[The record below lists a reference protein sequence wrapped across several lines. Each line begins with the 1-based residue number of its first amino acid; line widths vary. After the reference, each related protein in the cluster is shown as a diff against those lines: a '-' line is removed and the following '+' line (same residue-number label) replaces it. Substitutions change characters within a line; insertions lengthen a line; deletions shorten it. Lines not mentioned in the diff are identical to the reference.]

1 MNISKRH
8 LVSLFIGL
16 TVLATASCSET
27 EQATTEQASAPTG
40 EVNLY
45 SSRHYDTDEQLYQ
58 EFTDETGIEVNV
70 IEGDADE
77 LIERIKSEGAN
88 TPADVFMTVDIGRLW
103 RAQQAGILQPV
114 SSSVLESEVSPNLR
128 SAENDW
134 FGFSQRARV
143 IIYNKDKVEPSE
155 LSTYEALAQPQ
166 WQDRVCVRSSSNI
179 YNQSLVAA
187 KIEEKGV
194 EQTQKW
200 VKGMVDNFAREPEG
214 NDTDQIKAVA
224 SGECDVALV
233 NHYYVARLE
242 QENDPEAQQ
251 IIDNVGVFFPDQNEG
266 GTHVNISGGGVVE
279 NAPHPDNAVKFLEF
293 LVTPEAQEILANAN
307 YEYPVVT
314 DVQPNPAIANFGEF
328 KPSDQNIAAYGE
340 KNAEAV
346 ELMDR
351 AGWK

>member
-1 MNISKRH
+1 MNILKRP
-8 LVSLFIGL
+8 LVSLFTGL
-16 TVLATASCSET
+16 AVLVTASCSESEQAAT
-27 EQATTEQASAPTG
+27 EQPPAG

-45 SSRHYDTDEQLYQ
+45 TSRHYDTDEQLYEQ
-58 EFTDETGIEVNV
+58 FTEETGIEVNV

-88 TPADVFMTVDIGRLW
+88 TPADVFMTVDVGRLW
-103 RAQQAGILQPV
+103 RAQQAEILQPV
-114 SSSVLESEVSPNLR
+114 SSSVLESEVPTNLR
-128 SAENDW
+128 SSESDW
-134 FGFSQRARV
+134 FGLSQRARV
-143 IIYNKDKVEPSE
+143 IIYNKEQVEPTE

-194 EQTQKW
+194 DQTQEW
-200 VKGMVDNFAREPEG
+200 AKGMVDNFARAPEG

-242 QENDPEAQQ
+242 QENDPEAQE
-251 IIDNVGVFFPDQNEG
+251 ITANVGVFFPDQNEG
-266 GTHVNISGGGVVE
+266 GTHVNISGGGVVK
-279 NAPHPDNAVKFLEF
+279 NAPHPENAVKFLEF

-307 YEYPVVT
+307 YEYPVVA
-314 DVQPNPAIANFGEF
+314 DVEPDPAIASFGEF
-328 KPSDQNIAAYGE
+328 KPSELDIAAYGE

-351 AGWK
+351 VGWK